1 MDSDTFQQIK
11 KNLLKNID
19 EIKETLKRKNL
30 LNAPDTVKT
39 IERMKYL
46 LYSITKTLID
56 IGHSIILEKDLPPPR
71 NRADI
76 FICLAELQII
86 MSNIVPGVKKAVIA
100 FPKMNTYSPEDTV
113 RLVTS
118 SIGDLHACLDSFAAY
133 FAVRDTSL

>member
-1 MDSDTFQQIK
+1 MDNHTFVEIQ
-11 KNLLKNID
+11 KNLAKNID

-30 LNAPDTVKT
+30 LTSPDTTKT

-56 IGHSIILEKDLPPPR
+56 IGHSIMLEKDLPPPR

-76 FICLAELQII
+76 FICLAELEII
-86 MSNIVPGVKKAVIA
+86 MSSIVPGVKKAVIA
-100 FPKMNTYSPEDTV
+100 FPRMNTYTPEDTV
-113 RLVTS
+113 RLIAS

-133 FAVRDTSL
+133 FTVRDTAT

>member
-1 MDSDTFQQIK
+1 MDRDTFLAIQ
-11 KNLLKNID
+11 KNLVKNID
-19 EIKETLKRKNL
+19 EMKETLKRKNL
-30 LNAPDTVKT
+30 LNSPDTTKT
-39 IERMKYL
+39 VERLKYL

-56 IGHSIILEKDLPPPR
+56 VGHSIMMEKDLPPPL

-76 FICLAELQII
+76 FICLAELEII

-100 FPKMNTYSPEDTV
+100 FPKMNTYSSEDTV

-133 FAVRDTSL
+133 FTVKDTTP

>member
-1 MDSDTFQQIK
+1 MDSDTFLQVQ

-30 LNAPDTVKT
+30 LNAPDTGKT

-56 IGHSIILEKDLPPPR
+56 IGHGIILEKDLPQPR

-76 FICLAELQII
+76 FICLAELEII

-100 FPKMNTYSPEDTV
+100 FPKMSTYSPEDTV

-133 FAVRDTSL
+133 FTVRDTSI

>member
-1 MDSDTFQQIK
+1 MDSDTFIQIH

-30 LNAPDTVKT
+30 LNSPDTAKT

-56 IGHSIILEKDLPPPR
+56 IGHSIMLEKDLPPPL

-133 FAVRDTSL
+133 FTVKNTNT

>member
-1 MDSDTFQQIK
+1 MDSDTFHQVK

-30 LNAPDTVKT
+30 LNAPDTSKT

-56 IGHSIILEKDLPPPR
+56 VGHSIILEKDLPAPR

-76 FICLAELQII
+76 FICLAELEII

-100 FPKMNTYSPEDTV
+100 FPKMNTYSPEETV

-118 SIGDLHACLDSFAAY
+118 SIGDLHACLDSFTAY
-133 FAVRDTSL
+133 FTVRGGGT